1 MLDSFH
7 SDGREACF
15 KDLLKRHVN
24 DGVMECAHSF
34 SKRIGIL
41 SGPDALLGSR

>member
-7 SDGREACF
+7 SNGRMAFC
-15 KDLLKRHVN
+15 KPLLKRDVKH
-24 DGVMECAHSF
+24 GVILGAHSF

-41 SGPDALLGSR
+41 SGPQD